1 MRELQIRFDR
11 HVLRCV
17 AHWNSVRDETGRD
30 GTIRTTSR
38 PVRRGLHQRCPYAA
52 KTRRNAVPAQH
63 STTNALRSLARSP
76 SYGFGGEVGGRK
88 RELRSRTEEARVSV
102 PSSGWW
108 RQHKGG
114 DQWVGGLE
122 PAASPVGVS
131 QVVRCAA
138 KTRLSGGK
146 YRRREE
152 TRRDETRRGETAV
165 AACGTQ
171 FTWRSLI
178 SPQPFGPLQ
187 QRDLSLQASSSSSSV
202 AGLVLREP
210 QQRGTK
216 RRRSDGDDRDGYC
229 SFCCE
234 THFVGKL
241 RGFLMPIM
249 IEVLSRHQGSAT
261 CNSPSLCSTRVLLK
275 PVWGNKHL
283 T

>member
-1 MRELQIRFDR
+1 MRVGEATRIFQLLSRRHPMRELQIRFDR
-11 HVLRCV
+11 HVLRRV

-146 YRRREE
+146 YRRRDE
-152 TRRDETRRGETAV
+152 TRRDETGRDSGGCLRYAIHMEVADFTATLRTP
-165 AACGTQ
+165 AA
-171 FTWRSLI
+171 
-178 SPQPFGPLQ
+178 
-187 QRDLSLQASSSSSSV
+187 
-202 AGLVLREP
+202 
-210 QQRGTK
+210 K
-216 RRRSDGDDRDGYC
+216 R
-229 SFCCE
+229 
-234 THFVGKL
+234 L
-241 RGFLMPIM
+241 
-249 IEVLSRHQGSAT
+249 
-261 CNSPSLCSTRVLLK
+261 
-275 PVWGNKHL
+275 
-283 T
+283 